1 MANIIG
7 TNGNDTLLGSNSA
20 DTINGFSGND
30 TITGGGGN
38 DIFIYDLG
46 AGIDTITDFGGIG
59 KGINPTPAVI
69 AEVDTIRFRGGRF
82 IAKNLLLTQDGNNLK
97 IFFEGIDG
105 EVILQNFALENLDN
119 LSLSTRATVNSGNIL
134 FAGQTSITDNFDI
147 FNANSTQ
154 STIFKK
160 NTVTFL
166 NDLNNNVNGFD
177 NSNDVINGQGGDDII
192 DGKTGNDLL
201 RGGAGNDKLNGGG
214 GNDTLNG
221 GAGNDTLNGGAGNDY
236 LNNNYSKDSRGDD
249 LLFGG
254 DGNDTLC
261 ASGIADNRYEM
272 TISDYIS
279 DNNTL
284 NGGAG
289 DDRLFAE
296 ISIGDNL
303 LSGDDGNDYLSAEI
317 STGDNLLSGGNG
329 NDTLSA
335 SSYYYKYLGT
345 YFDTSGNN
353 TLNGGADDDF
363 LDVSSSTGN
372 NLLDGG
378 DGNDFLSARD
388 STGNNLLYG
397 GDGNDNLFS
406 GTGNNTLSGGN
417 GNDYFTIL
425 ASSLSMTQTVDG
437 GTGDDL
443 LDIYI
448 SNLID
453 EEITKG
459 ITTTF
464 NATTN
469 VGSVTAG
476 TRLVNY
482 KNIEELIIGGT
493 AYDDYIVGS
502 NGNDTLDAG
511 YDGNDTIDGGTG
523 DDLLSVD
530 FINPTEGIT
539 STFNTTTNVGLII
552 AGTRLVSYKN
562 IERLRIAGTAYDDY
576 IVGSNGNDILDAGSG
591 GNDTIDGGTGDDLL
605 SVDFSFS
612 NATGGITS
620 TFDATTNV
628 GLITAGT
635 RLVSYKNIER
645 LSITG
650 TAYDDYIVGNN
661 GNDILQAD
669 GGNDTVIGG
678 EGNDYLSAINSTTD
692 NIFNGN
698 AGDDILDAQY
708 SSGNNLLSGDEGND
722 SLSAAGFDSGYFGGD
737 ELGPGT
743 PYYYETSGNNT
754 LDGGAG
760 NDSLNVDY
768 SIGDNLL
775 DGGDGNDTLFASG
788 YKYDGV
794 DQVYRR
800 ASGNNTLNGGAGD
813 DVLNADYSSGKNLL
827 FGGDG
832 NDTLSASSALG
843 NNTFYGG
850 FGNDYLTGGFG
861 NDTLYGG
868 DGADIFTFNSF
879 NEGVDSLYDFNATN
893 ELIQVSAAGFGGGLS
908 IGSLQTSQFTIGT
921 SASTSVQRFIY
932 NSATGELLFDADGS
946 ADAVT
951 QVKFAQLSGG
961 LLLTENNFVVV

>member
-7 TNGNDTLLGSNSA
+7 TYSGDDTLLGSNSG
-20 DTINGFSGND
+20 DTINGLSGND

-38 DIFIYDLG
+38 DKFVYNLG
-46 AGIDTITDFGGIG
+46 SGIDTITDFGGIG
-59 KGINPTPAVI
+59 KGINPTSAVI
-69 AEVDTIRFRGGRF
+69 AQVDTIKFQGDGL

-97 IFFEGIDG
+97 ILFEGVDD

-119 LSLSTRATVNSGNIL
+119 LSLSTGATVNSGNIL
-134 FAGQTSITDNFDI
+134 FDGQTSITDNFDI

-154 STIFKK
+154 STIFNK

-201 RGGAGNDKLNGGG
+201 RGGAGNDILNGGA

-221 GAGNDTLNGGAGNDY
+221 GAGNDTLNGGTGDDY
-236 LNNNYSKDSRGDD
+236 LNNNYSKDSEGDD

-254 DGNDTLC
+254 DGNDSLF
-261 ASGIADNRYEM
+261 ASGTADYDRYFI
-272 TISDYIS
+272 TISDYIF

-289 DDRLFAE
+289 DDDLFAE

-303 LSGDDGNDYLSAEI
+303 LSGGDGNDYLSAKI
-317 STGDNLLSGGNG
+317 STGNNLLSGGNG

-335 SSYYYKYLGT
+335 SRYYYFST
-345 YFDTSGNN
+345 YFDTSGSN

-388 STGNNLLYG
+388 SAGNNLLDG
-397 GDGNDNLFS
+397 GDGNDTLFS
-406 GTGNNTLSGGN
+406 GTGSNTLSGGN
-417 GNDYFTIL
+417 GNDSFTIL
-425 ASSLSMTQTVDG
+425 ASSLLMTQTVDG
-437 GTGDDL
+437 GTGDDSL
-443 LDIYI
+443 GIYVNAI
-448 SNLID
+448 
-453 EEITKG
+453 EG

-464 NATTN
+464 NPTTN
-469 VGSVTAG
+469 VGSITAGRRLVSYKNIEELSITDTAYDDYIVGSNGNDTLYALVGGNDTIDGGIGDDLLSIDSLNPTEGITSIFNTTTNVGSITAG
-476 TRLVNY
+476 TRLVSY
-482 KNIEELIIGGT
+482 KNIERLSITGT

-502 NGNDTLDAG
+502 NGNDT
-511 YDGNDTIDGGTG
+511 
-523 DDLLSVD
+523 
-530 FINPTEGIT
+530 
-539 STFNTTTNVGLII
+539 
-552 AGTRLVSYKN
+552 
-562 IERLRIAGTAYDDY
+562 
-576 IVGSNGNDILDAGSG
+576 LDAGSG

-612 NATGGITS
+612 NATEGITS

-661 GNDILQAD
+661 GNDTLHAFGD
-669 GGNDTVIGG
+669 NDTVIGG
-678 EGNDYLSAINSTTD
+678 EGNDYLNAINSSTD

-708 SSGNNLLSGDEGND
+708 SSGDNLLSGDEGND
-722 SLSAAGFDSGYFGGD
+722 SLSAAGYDSGYFGGD
-737 ELGPGT
+737 ELGPGS

-768 SIGDNLL
+768 SIGNNLL
-775 DGGDGNDTLFASG
+775 SGGDGNDTLFACG
-788 YKYDGV
+788 YNFDGV
-794 DQVYRR
+794 YQVYRR

-813 DVLNADYSSGKNLL
+813 DALNIDYSSGKNLL
-827 FGGDG
+827 SGGDG
-832 NDTLSASSALG
+832 NDTLSASSAVG

-868 DGADIFTFNSF
+868 DGADIFTFNSY
-879 NEGVDSLYDFNATN
+879 NQGVDNIYDFNATN
-893 ELIQVSAAGFGGGLS
+893 ELIQVSAARFSGGLS
-908 IGSLQTSQFTIGT
+908 IGSLKASQFSIGT

-932 NSATGELLFDADGS
+932 NSATGELFFDPDGS
-946 ADAVT
+946 ADAFT
-951 QVKFAQLSGG
+951 QVKLAQLSNG